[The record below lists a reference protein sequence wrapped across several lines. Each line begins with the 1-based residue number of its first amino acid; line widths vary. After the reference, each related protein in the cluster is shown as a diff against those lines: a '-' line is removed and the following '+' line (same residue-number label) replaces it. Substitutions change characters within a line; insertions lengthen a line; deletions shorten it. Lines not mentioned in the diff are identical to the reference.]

1 MKETTFENLIKCSIK
16 SLYENR
22 TIQLIATNPE
32 FDIVYLI
39 TKDSKCAEITVGK
52 KSTEL
57 LTKSGLTKD
66 IIMQSSIVLLEDNAE
81 KNRLRFYIS
90 NYTDLTEIFE
100 SEHNV
105 KDKKIKSN
113 QTKIISEEL
122 EKYWTFKS
130 DY

>member
-22 TIQLIATNPE
+22 TIQLIATNAK

-39 TKDSKCAEITVGK
+39 TKDSKFAEITIGK

-57 LTKSGLTKD
+57 LTKRGLTKD

-90 NYTDLTEIFE
+90 NYTDLSEIFE
-100 SEHNV
+100 SKLNV